1 MRNCSTFKGTI
12 QKKANWRS
20 CKLFKTPPITH
31 YFVTLPRCVHIVKK
45 SHKPTL
51 KCGPLPVN
59 KHTLHSSVVPS
70 APSQYK
76 PNSDRTCTI
85 VFKPSRAITLT
96 SHSILTPR
104 NLNSLTKTELF
115 YSRVGSVEERQRR
128 NAAQSAQDP
137 GPKFCPPP
145 RRACKVVVV
154 TAACVTDPE
163 LDCDVEWLTWLLYV
177 HLNEHRSQ

>member
-51 KCGPLPVN
+51 KCGPLPAN
-59 KHTLHSSVVPS
+59 KHSIPVQVLFRRVPS
-70 APSQYK
+70 QNE

-85 VFKPSRAITLT
+85 VQAESSNH
-96 SHSILTPR
+96 SHSILTELNLP
-104 NLNSLTKTELF
+104 NLNSLTKTELH
-115 YSRVGSVEERQRR
+115 YSIKFALVKSSSGEMQQHNRHKIRDRSFVRRVVHAKSWWWPRHVLQIR
-128 NAAQSAQDP
+128 NWI
-137 GPKFCPPP
+137 
-145 RRACKVVVV
+145 V
-154 TAACVTDPE
+154 TWSD
-163 LDCDVEWLTWLLYV
+163 
-177 HLNEHRSQ
+177 